1 MSMTIPKDNKEF
13 VKRFVDV
20 VFNCDI
26 QYEMDSDD
34 LTRIEKETYK
44 QLKHKNYAEI
54 LDALENYRK
63 SLNLRMIDEDPDF
76 IGEQIIE
83 IAALQEYLNKL

>member
-13 VKRFVDV
+13 IKRFVDV

-44 QLKHKNYAEI
+44 QLKHKPELLKNTSF
-54 LDALENYRK
+54 N
-63 SLNLRMIDEDPDF
+63 
-76 IGEQIIE
+76 II
-83 IAALQEYLNKL
+83 IPVRWD

>member
-1 MSMTIPKDNKEF
+1 MTIPKDNKEF

-26 QYEMDSDD
+26 QYEIDSAD

-63 SLNLRMIDEDPDF
+63 SLNLRIIDEDPDF
-76 IGEQIIE
+76 IGEQIVE
-83 IAALQEYLNKL
+83 IAALQEYLTKL